1 MSQEY
6 TVVYAENIDH
16 FMDQVI
22 ELAVEGWVRVPT
34 NELAFA
40 VETNFWKMTM
50 VKGEA
55 VIDVEPEEPAVLF
68 VDKVLDK
75 SVDKAKKAGKA
86 A

>member
-6 TVVYAENIDH
+6 KVVFAENIDH
-16 FMDQVI
+16 FIDQVI
-22 ELAVEGWVRVPT
+22 EHAVDGYVRVPT

-75 SVDKAKKAGKA
+75 SKKAGKA